1 MRSLH
6 APRGRPVKPV
16 LSRGRRGVPTS
27 QPVQLPPLA
36 SRTGAT
42 GVSRSLQYPW
52 GEANIS
58 IARHAPEQRHR
69 QRYCEF
75 SNDPFSVDEVRNIV
89 GRYLSPPDRAVILRV
104 DETSRVQA
112 FNRTRAALPKGV
124 RGQQRRFNARKQTKR
139 LIQINSPSEAMCH
152 FPFPS
157 YPPGRIELVEVMRIS
172 MGYGDL
178 ISRRRH
184 AFPIPLWDEA
194 CPSALLGRE
203 LDHAFENILCCIGL
217 PTAWSGAFTPTIDLT
232 LTETDRTI
240 DVMADLPGVR
250 EDDLQVEHRDN
261 VLSNNGKRK
270 SETNETG
277 KAMHGSE
284 RAFGILRRS
293 IQLSVEVEQDKVEA
307 SFADGMLVVSLP
319 KRTSS
324 RNRVR
329 TIEIEDSMNDS
340 DGHPDERN
348 LP

>member
-1 MRSLH
+1 
-6 APRGRPVKPV
+6 
-16 LSRGRRGVPTS
+16 
-27 QPVQLPPLA
+27 
-36 SRTGAT
+36 
-42 GVSRSLQYPW
+42 
-52 GEANIS
+52 
-58 IARHAPEQRHR
+58 
-69 QRYCEF
+69 
-75 SNDPFSVDEVRNIV
+75 
-89 GRYLSPPDRAVILRV
+89 
-104 DETSRVQA
+104 
-112 FNRTRAALPKGV
+112 
-124 RGQQRRFNARKQTKR
+124 
-139 LIQINSPSEAMCH
+139 MCH

-157 YPPGRIELVEVMRIS
+157 YPPVQIKLVEVTRIS

-178 ISRRRH
+178 MPRGRH
-184 AFPIPLWDEA
+184 ALPIPLWDEA
-194 CPSALLGRE
+194 CSSASLGRE
-203 LDHAFENILCCIGL
+203 LDHAFENVPSDICQ
-217 PTAWSGAFTPTIDLT
+217 PRTAKSGAFTPTVDLT

-240 DVMADLPGVR
+240 DVMADLPGVQ

-307 SFADGMLVVSLP
+307 SFADGMLVASLP

-324 RNRVR
+324 RNRVG
-329 TIEIEDSMNDS
+329 TIEIEDSMNDG